1 MEIIGNSSNETDA
14 GSKTGQNDDGGKD
27 SGTACTQIFMGRCH
41 KDAGAVGKLTGQV
54 TVRFRSRIPQEVID
68 DGQQGRGN
76 ETRAQTGPDQIF
88 FAFNPQCLNALPGIL
103 SGKGCSDRHPE
114 ARPARKT
121 APAVLSRTVLQGIPA
136 MQVSGFF
143 PTSSALWT
151 DYSPHRS

>member
-27 SGTACTQIFMGRCH
+27 SGTACAQIFMGRCH

-68 DGQQGRGN
+68 DSQQARGN

-88 FAFNPQCLNALPGIL
+88 LPSIPSVLMEVSVAAPNRKEASKSMVLYPSWNPFR
-103 SGKGCSDRHPE
+103 KGVFR
-114 ARPARKT
+114 
-121 APAVLSRTVLQGIPA
+121 
-136 MQVSGFF
+136 
-143 PTSSALWT
+143 
-151 DYSPHRS
+151 